1 MKTKTILLLISILF
15 ASNAFSQKDDG
26 KNNGHGLGRQT
37 VHGLGRQTVY
47 GLGGQSVQSDASGNR
62 NQKLKS
68 IGDANKN
75 QAKIQQN
82 NGTYFLGG
90 NYSAEYN
97 YVKSKIRHSKD
108 SVFYLNVTKRNGW
121 PEGIG
126 KPLKREELSHIPV
139 YYVLSNKNDAG
150 NWTFMRAYDAYGNLT
165 TNHSWGAYIMNPN
178 DEYDTGANAEWVEKL
193 KTVCQWEYIGDSEGN
208 EVIQERALDK
218 DRNVIFCYNIV
229 KVKENKND
237 GSTIY
242 SGSYTD
248 AFALPIFMRTDS
260 TGNYQGQANFV
271 QVKRD
276 KRGYETLFA
285 FTDETGHI
293 RLNKDGAYQTS
304 KEYNENGVQIR
315 EASLDLA
322 GNQMIDFYGNCGW
335 KEVVDEYGN
344 RIKVIY
350 FGTENEPIRMPGTRG
365 SNKVFGYEFTYDKYH
380 REQER
385 WYLDSLGNRDVNE
398 YGVYHIVCE
407 YNNYGERTLFSHY
420 DRQGNLIGSD
430 EYGIAQVVTD
440 YDDKGNLL
448 FLEWR
453 NKDGMPVNGYGNY
466 CRRVLTYDKNGNSL
480 SQVDY
485 IKDKNDSIT
494 VSFKYVNDSLG
505 NEIRYWYTD
514 EGYYRVDSVDAKGR
528 ATLEAWYDLNNKPI
542 ARHTDEIEAWHRHV
556 TTYDDENNTKV
567 EEWLDIDGKPYA
579 NTEYSLSNKYNLS
592 IDEKNMTNNIL
603 TNTQYLKPFG
613 LAQKFQKEFDDEGNI
628 IAQWDITP
636 YGEQARVGW
645 WNNLHYKCK
654 VNYTMYG
661 KMMDMRGVNE
671 FEEPSYLVSLNDDG
685 EVYHYNDMDTYY
697 DEHMQIIPT
706 DSMASF
712 KEKLPKVFCIEVTDT
727 TIAYPLGLKNGDIIL
742 SYGDWATSENL
753 RSNLDYFYLET
764 ILKNGST
771 KKIRVLRHNI
781 LDKTSSIF
789 VYNLPEGKPSELGFY
804 PHQICYTK
812 KEADRLRD
820 ACHRYNFT
828 YGSDVV
834 TGSKQALMGVQLKGG
849 LVQTR
854 FYHFDMY
861 DYKDPGFLLYAS
873 EKYSKG
879 HDTWSVMYD
888 DITTWRKR
896 DMFNSKYS
904 VDTELYLTQD
914 MKSLKKLSKSS
925 KGNRGLRIIPI
936 YVTDEVYANIL
947 SYYNTIDELP
957 KQTITSKEKAISV
970 IKEKQVV
977 GKWHTVIELNEG
989 TVDFTLD
996 LDKKNLANM
1005 VMSLSFGG
1013 EISDGIT
1020 LKLKASVTN
1029 SGRWSLQGNELCLD
1043 MKNESRQ
1050 MNLDGIEIECADESR
1065 RKELMEQVAR
1075 HESEFLE
1082 MIASNGLGNIQLNS
1096 MHIESISKTEFRFM
1110 IGNDI
1115 ITFKR
1120 IK

>member
-1 MKTKTILLLISILF
+1 MKTKTFLIIMMLLSYTF
-15 ASNAFSQKDDG
+15 GFSQSDKQKERGVGGIKIDWSHFLKKKKIVEDSQSQTKKKTDDEPSFG
-26 KNNGHGLGRQT
+26 QVIGQGFRHG
-37 VHGLGRQTVY
+37 V
-47 GLGGQSVQSDASGNR
+47 
-62 NQKLKS
+62 LK
-68 IGDANKN
+68 
-75 QAKIQQN
+75 KIK
-82 NGTYFLGG
+82 
-90 NYSAEYN
+90 
-97 YVKSKIRHSKD
+97 VKEIKSNKD

-139 YYVLSNKNDAG
+139 YYVLSNKNSAG
-150 NWTFMRAYDAYGNLT
+150 KWTFMRAYDAYGNLT
-165 TNHSWGAYIMNPN
+165 TNHSWGAYIMNQN
-178 DEYDTGANAEWVEKL
+178 DEYDTGANADWVEKL
-193 KTVCQWEYIGDSEGN
+193 KTVCQWEYIGDSEGK

-218 DRNVIFCYNIV
+218 DRNVVFCYNIV
-229 KVKENKND
+229 KVKENKDD
-237 GSTIY
+237 GSIIY

-260 TGNYQGQANFV
+260 TGNYQDQANFV

-304 KEYNENGVQIR
+304 KEYNDNGVQIR

-335 KEVVDEYGN
+335 QNVVDEYGN
-344 RIKVIY
+344 HIKAIY
-350 FGTENEPIRMPGTRG
+350 FGKDNEPIQMPGTRG

-380 REQER
+380 REQDR
-385 WYLDSLGNRDVNE
+385 WYLDSLGNRGVNE
-398 YGVYHIVCE
+398 YGVYHTVCE
-407 YNNYGERTLFSHY
+407 YNNHGKRSLLSHY

-448 FLEWR
+448 FREWQ
-453 NKDGMPVNGYGNY
+453 NKDGLPVNGYGDY

-480 SQVDY
+480 SQFDY
-485 IKDKNDSIT
+485 IKDDNDSIT
-494 VSFKYVNDSLG
+494 VLFKYVNDGLG

-514 EGYYRVDSVDAKGR
+514 GYYRVDSVDVKGR

-542 ARHTDEIEAWHRHV
+542 ARPTDEIQAWHKHV
-556 TTYDDENNTKV
+556 TTYDDENNIEI
-567 EEWLDIDGKPYA
+567 EEWLDTDGAPYA
-579 NTEYSLSNKYNLS
+579 NTEYSLSNEYNFS
-592 IDEKNMTNNIL
+592 IDEKNPSNNIL

-613 LAQKFQKEFDDEGNI
+613 LAQKFQKEFDGEGNI

-661 KMMDMRGVNE
+661 KMMDMIGVNE
-671 FEEPSYLVSLNDDG
+671 FDEPSYLVSLNDDG
-685 EVYHYNDMDTYY
+685 EVFHYSDMGTYY
-697 DEHMQIIPT
+697 DENMQVIPS

-742 SYGDWATSENL
+742 SYGDWTTSEDL

-764 ILKNGST
+764 ILKISMT
-771 KKIRVLRHNI
+771 KRITLLRHDI
-781 LDKTSSIF
+781 STKTSSIIMHE
-789 VYNLPEGKPSELGFY
+789 LPEGRPSDLGFY
-804 PHQICYTK
+804 PHKIYYTE
-812 KEADRLRD
+812 KEATRLHD
-820 ACHRYNFT
+820 AYRRYDFT
-828 YGSDVV
+828 YGRGEETS
-834 TGSKQALMGVQLKGG
+834 GKQILMGVQLKGG
-849 LVQTR
+849 LIQTR
-854 FYHFDMY
+854 FYHLPMY
-861 DYKDPGFLLYAS
+861 DYKDPGLLLYAS

-879 HDTWSVMYD
+879 QDTWSVLFDSIDTWQKNNMY
-888 DITTWRKR
+888 
-896 DMFNSKYS
+896 NSNFSGETK
-904 VDTELYLTQD
+904 LFFTQD
-914 MKSLKKLSKSS
+914 MKSLKKLTKSS

-936 YVTDEVYANIL
+936 YVTDEVYGDLL

-957 KQTITSKEKAISV
+957 KHIITSKEKVIST

-977 GKWHTVIELNEG
+977 GKWNTVIEFKEG
-989 TVDFTLD
+989 SVDLTLD
-996 LDKKNLANM
+996 LDKKNHAKK

-1020 LKLKASVTN
+1020 LKIKASVTN
-1029 SGRWSLQGNELCLD
+1029 SGSWSLQGSELWLD
-1043 MKNESRQ
+1043 MDDESRQ
-1050 MNLDGIEIECADESR
+1050 MNLDGIEIKGADESR
-1065 RKELMEQVAR
+1065 RKGFMEQVAG
-1075 HESEFLE
+1075 HESELFE
-1082 MIASNGLGNIQLNS
+1082 MLASNDFENILQNS
-1096 MHIESISKTEFRFM
+1096 IGIESISKTELT
-1110 IGNDI
+1110 IKIEKDT
-1115 ITFKR
+1115 ITFKK